1 MASFVIKYNSVFSA
15 WKDVTSGNFDSFV
28 LPGHHFYLLEPSNT
42 SFIKK
47 YITKS
52 LEISALASWQIPPL
66 LGLKTVPLIMWYSSS
81 VFQSSLGVCFRD
93 WKMINLL
100 LSGWCV
106 IYKCISPQSI
116 YISGGCKMNGSRIL
130 SGGSFFFVLESHLGL
145 ICGRFVNEV
154 PAWSMIRFFL
164 SVILTVKITDRG
176 SAWNEMTVSL
186 THWGPK
192 PDLIFWNIGL
202 PQSMRKC

>member
-1 MASFVIKYNSVFSA
+1 MEILTVLCFQ
-15 WKDVTSGNFDSFV
+15 DTTSIFWNI
-28 LPGHHFYLLEPSNT
+28 

-52 LEISALASWQIPPL
+52 LEISALASWQICPL

-100 LSGWCV
+100 LSEWCI

-130 SGGSFFFVLESHLGL
+130 LGGSFFFVLESHLGL

-154 PAWSMIRFFL
+154 PAWSMIHFFL

-186 THWGPK
+186 THCGPK
-192 PDLIFWNIGL
+192 PDLIFWNIGSSH
-202 PQSMRKC
+202 SMRKC